1 MLNQKQELPENYRTE
16 RFTRALG
23 GAIIGVLSGT
33 IIGIFSAQIMRIS
46 GEFLLTSFTERMIW
60 IFMWGFTGVITGAI
74 YGAFARP
81 TFTANQGAIFGL
93 ITGVSIG
100 MMEILVR
107 LLFGFEME
115 KLIGII
121 FRIGNGA
128 IIGMTIG
135 AVVGGI
141 VWLIFRIQERRH

>member
-16 RFTRALG
+16 RLTRVLG
-23 GAIIGVLSGT
+23 GATIGVVSGA
-33 IIGIFSAQIMRIS
+33 IMGFFSAQVMGIS
-46 GEFLLTSFTERMIW
+46 DEFLLTSFTERMIW
-60 IFMWGFTGVITGAI
+60 IFIWGFFGVITGAI

-81 TFTANQGAIFGL
+81 TFTANQGTVFGF
-93 ITGVSIG
+93 ITSVSIG
-100 MMEILVR
+100 MIEILVR
-107 LLFGFEME
+107 LLFGFGME
-115 KLIGII
+115 TPIGII

-141 VWLIFRIQERRH
+141 VWLIFRVQERQR